1 MPLNGT
7 SLFHTACA
15 AVLALSLASCGK
27 AAVSAQG
34 ADVCAMLAH
43 PDALFGAGAES
54 TVGAA
59 VDAFAGSCQWHSAD
73 GRRGGDLVLYTT
85 RSLGAV
91 TPAAQVA
98 HLAENWDAMTE
109 TPLAPIAGLG
119 DEAQIATNLP
129 GYQTQIVFRE
139 GDKAVAVLAWSG
151 DPALS
156 GEALARQMAQAAA
169 TSLAAR
175 P

>member
-1 MPLNGT
+1 ML
-7 SLFHTACA
+7 C
-15 AVLALSLASCGK
+15 
-27 AAVSAQG
+27 SAQ
-34 ADVCAMLAH
+34 ARKA
-43 PDALFGAGAES
+43 
-54 TVGAA
+54 
-59 VDAFAGSCQWHSAD
+59 
-73 GRRGGDLVLYTT
+73 

-151 DPALS
+151 DPALRGLNRRWRAETRS
-156 GEALARQMAQAAA
+156 YH
-169 TSLAAR
+169 
-175 P
+175 